1 MMSLLNDFL
10 TKTSEEDITCVKSL
24 VHYPLERDK
33 LNFTI
38 TKEDEKLLYDKY
50 FIRIMCHTFEALN
63 ESPTTELLSLAKF
76 LTEFS
81 KSDTWLECACSLLS
95 HNNIISRGHLLIVEL
110 EKFFSELNK
119 VPDFITACINSEAVS
134 SDGSLVFLESRARL
148 LSNVPNYVA
157 NVIHENSYFTDV
169 IHFVERILST
179 FNSNIHTSEVT
190 YRLLG
195 LIISHLCLAGYSKY
209 VADFIV
215 EHIQHDTTNFWSKLL
230 VNLNIKSME
239 MCLSPLAKECPTPK
253 MYHTLSSSFLETSS
267 PTFDAYLRLCRRLL
281 YIRQFKT
288 GNTVRNIFSS
298 FCMAIL
304 RCQSLEKS
312 TGLAMQVDEVLGLP
326 ALRLWSDVNSIQTAS
341 LERRIYLSQI
351 LISWFV
357 DFRNPV
363 RTNSSINLPHDHL
376 LPDVLNGISIHL
388 GSPRVEI
395 RTLGMVI
402 GEWIVNLFNWIP
414 GDENQKLKFEYE
426 ELSFLNRIRP
436 YFVPL
441 DKIHN
446 VESTDQNNA
455 PTSVLP
461 SNETSKV
468 ARSSPETGV
477 KSEHFGIVKHTVD
490 ELDSDDDPTSDSNS
504 MIPLPSI
511 STPNSD
517 NKAPFYLRECLD
529 GMLLSKVE
537 DNGVNIACTMSA
549 EKLIYAHPEAAQELA
564 LEFARVLIHIEPPVT
579 PDPEQIAQARHRALI
594 AIGVVAPKKC
604 ARYLTS
610 EFCQSGYSIG
620 QRMNIISSLTDIA
633 CKLYG
638 GKEALLSQKFSSR
651 HQTTNNDVLTTSN
664 DSEKKIRRFCKKR
677 SPPSYIINKFAPLAG
692 EFFFPLLKSIPQL
705 SLSSAKGPF
714 AHQDASLLASLLA
727 SLGTIYACSSF
738 SPVQSRMADEL
749 IDLIPLFHRHP
760 EPAVRRALII
770 TVGTVVTTTPLE
782 ILSSKPELIFK
793 KSLTLSHNRHSSDEN
808 TISSWLKSCS
818 LSDTDAECQLLAS
831 HGLSALCERFL
842 ELNHM
847 FRFCFL
853 VEKELAN
860 VLPLNNSL
868 KTSTIVEMKQD
879 KIENHLNNNKENV
892 CDNKIPFSFNLSS
905 NSLFEHQNLTSD
917 SSLRPIHAE
926 VSISPYNC
934 EEFTTI
940 ESYVVEFLRR
950 LGPRHIPTV
959 LNTFDNELN
968 LMVCDGEIK
977 KLHQVLT
984 NCVVS
989 INLMLDEADGIHDN
1003 DAGRSVNLCIAPILV
1018 HIYQLVNGDEALPV
1032 QELIEFG
1039 SESINGGTTW
1049 LLPSVEMLG
1058 LWESLIFDTDI
1069 KLNLLQYAQTALLFA
1084 DREVSSSVIS
1094 WNRVI
1099 LLYGPPGTGK
1109 TSLCRALANK
1119 LAIRMADRYSSTQL
1133 IEINTMNLM
1142 SKWFSESARLV
1153 TKMFDSIKEYLES
1166 HDHLVCLLV
1175 DEVESLTA
1183 VRTSSMSG
1191 CEPSDAIRV
1200 VNSVLTQIDQI
1211 KRYPNV
1217 LIMATSNVTGVIDP
1231 AFLDRADVRIFIG
1244 PPSPPAI
1251 YSIYRTCLYELIR
1264 VGLITSTED
1273 SRLLSYQT
1281 LASVQFTE
1289 NQANS
1294 LSMELWRLAEHS
1306 HGLNGRT
1313 LRKLPL
1319 LAYAFHLNKVIPDI
1333 RYNSLI
1339 HCRRIHLPPSE
1350 SSINNKNNINSS
1362 VLNETSSSFCN
1373 VTTSSMCMN
1382 ESIHSSTVAPA
1393 VPTVEFS
1400 SPLLIPIY
1408 NCVKSNSDK
1417 NVSLD
1422 TFIKALK
1429 LTVDAQFIELK
1440 SLDLATSMKGRLIGS
1455 Q

>member
-1 MMSLLNDFL
+1 MISLLNDFL
-10 TKTSEEDITCVKSL
+10 TKTNEKDITCVKSL
-24 VHYPLERDK
+24 IRYPLERDR
-33 LNFTI
+33 LSFSI

-50 FIRIMCHTFEALN
+50 FIRIMCHTYETMK
-63 ESPTTELLSLAKF
+63 ESPTTEMLSLAKF

-81 KSDTWLECACSLLS
+81 KSDIWLECACSLLS
-95 HNNIISRGHLLIVEL
+95 RNNIIPKDQLLIVEL
-110 EKFFSELNK
+110 ERFFSELNK
-119 VPDFITACINSEAVS
+119 VPDFINACINSEEVS
-134 SDGSLVFLESRARL
+134 SDGSSVFLESRARL
-148 LSNVPNYVA
+148 LSNVPHYVA
-157 NVIHENSYFTDV
+157 NVIHENSYFTNV
-169 IHFVERILST
+169 RHFVERILST
-179 FNSNIHTSEVT
+179 FDFNLHVSEVT
-190 YRLLG
+190 YQLLG
-195 LIISHLCLAGYSKY
+195 LIVSHLCLAGYSKY
-209 VADFIV
+209 VTDFIV
-215 EHIQHDTTNFWSKLL
+215 GHIQHDSTNFWSKLL
-230 VNLNIKSME
+230 VHLNTKSME
-239 MCLSPLAKECPTPK
+239 MCLSPLAKECPTPE

-267 PTFDAYLRLCRRLL
+267 LTFDAYLRLCRRLF

-288 GNTVRNIFSS
+288 GNTIRNIFSS
-298 FCMAIL
+298 FCMAVL
-304 RCQSLEKS
+304 KCQSPKKS
-312 TGLAMQVDEVLGLP
+312 ADLAMKVDEVLGLP
-326 ALRLWSDVNSIQTAS
+326 ALRLWSDLNSLQTAS

-363 RTNSSINLPHDHL
+363 RADSSINLSHDHL

-402 GEWIVNLFNWIP
+402 GEWIVNFFNWIP
-414 GDENQKLKFEYE
+414 GDENQELKFEYE
-426 ELSFLNRIRP
+426 ELSFLKQIRP
-436 YFVPL
+436 YFIPL
-441 DKIHN
+441 NKTPN
-446 VESTDQNNA
+446 VESTDRNNA
-455 PTSVLP
+455 LTRISQ
-461 SNETSKV
+461 SNETSKI
-468 ARSSPETGV
+468 ACCSPDTEA
-477 KSEHFGIVKHTVD
+477 KSEHCGVAKHTID
-490 ELDSDDDPTSDSNS
+490 ELDSDDDPNSDSSS
-504 MIPLPSI
+504 MIPLPSV
-511 STPNSD
+511 STPNND

-537 DNGVNIACTMSA
+537 DNRVNIACTLSA

-564 LEFARVLIHIEPPVT
+564 LEFARVLVHIEPPVT
-579 PDPEQIAQARHRALI
+579 PDPEQIARARHRALI

-633 CKLYG
+633 L
-638 GKEALLSQKFSSR
+638 
-651 HQTTNNDVLTTSN
+651 
-664 DSEKKIRRFCKKR
+664 
-677 SPPSYIINKFAPLAG
+677 
-692 EFFFPLLKSIPQL
+692 
-705 SLSSAKGPF
+705 
-714 AHQDASLLASLLA
+714 
-727 SLGTIYACSSF
+727 
-738 SPVQSRMADEL
+738 
-749 IDLIPLFHRHP
+749 
-760 EPAVRRALII
+760 
-770 TVGTVVTTTPLE
+770 
-782 ILSSKPELIFK
+782 
-793 KSLTLSHNRHSSDEN
+793 
-808 TISSWLKSCS
+808 
-818 LSDTDAECQLLAS
+818 
-831 HGLSALCERFL
+831 
-842 ELNHM
+842 
-847 FRFCFL
+847 FRFCYL
-853 VEKELAN
+853 MEKELAN
-860 VLPLNNSL
+860 VLLLNNSL
-868 KTSTIVEMKQD
+868 KTPTIVEMKED
-879 KIENHLNNNKENV
+879 KIENHLNNNKENIY
-892 CDNKIPFSFNLSS
+892 DSKIQFSFNLSS
-905 NSLFEHQNLTSD
+905 SSICEHQNLTSD

-934 EEFTTI
+934 EEFATI
-940 ESYVVEFLRR
+940 ESYVVDFLRR

-968 LMVCDGEIK
+968 LIVCDGEIK
-977 KLHQVLT
+977 KLHQILT

-1049 LLPSVEMLG
+1049 LLPSAEMLG

-1183 VRTSSMSG
+1183 IRTSSMSG

-1319 LAYAFHLNKVIPDI
+1319 LAYAFHLNKVIPDM
-1333 RYNSLI
+1333 RYNSVI
-1339 HCRRIHLPPSE
+1339 HYRRIHLPPSE
-1350 SSINNKNNINSS
+1350 SNINSKNNINSS
-1362 VLNETSSSFCN
+1362 ILNETSSSLGN
-1373 VTTSSMCMN
+1373 IATSSMCMN
-1382 ESIHSSTVAPA
+1382 ESIHSSTIAPA
-1393 VPTVEFS
+1393 VATVELS
-1400 SPLLIPIY
+1400 SPLLTPIY
-1408 NCVKSNSDK
+1408 NCVKSNNDK

-1422 TFIKALK
+1422 AFIKALR

>member
-1 MMSLLNDFL
+1 
-10 TKTSEEDITCVKSL
+10 
-24 VHYPLERDK
+24 
-33 LNFTI
+33 
-38 TKEDEKLLYDKY
+38 
-50 FIRIMCHTFEALN
+50 MCHTYETIK
-63 ESPTTELLSLAKF
+63 ESPTTEMLSLAKF

-81 KSDTWLECACSLLS
+81 KSDIWLECACSLLS
-95 HNNIISRGHLLIVEL
+95 RNNIIPKDQLLIVEL
-110 EKFFSELNK
+110 ERFFSELNK
-119 VPDFITACINSEAVS
+119 VPDFINACINSEEVS
-134 SDGSLVFLESRARL
+134 SDGSSVFLESRARL
-148 LSNVPNYVA
+148 LSNVPHYVA
-157 NVIHENSYFTDV
+157 NVIHENSYFTNV
-169 IHFVERILST
+169 RHFVERILST
-179 FNSNIHTSEVT
+179 FDFNLHVSEVT
-190 YRLLG
+190 YQLLG
-195 LIISHLCLAGYSKY
+195 LIVSHLCLAGYSKY
-209 VADFIV
+209 VTDFIV
-215 EHIQHDTTNFWSKLL
+215 GHIQHDSTNFWSKLL
-230 VNLNIKSME
+230 VHLNTKSME
-239 MCLSPLAKECPTPK
+239 MCLSPLAKECPTPE

-267 PTFDAYLRLCRRLL
+267 LTFDAYLRLCRRLF

-288 GNTVRNIFSS
+288 GNTIRNIFSS
-298 FCMAIL
+298 FCMAVL
-304 RCQSLEKS
+304 KCQSPKKS
-312 TGLAMQVDEVLGLP
+312 ADLAMKVDEVLGLP
-326 ALRLWSDVNSIQTAS
+326 ALRLWSDLNSLQTAS

-363 RTNSSINLPHDHL
+363 RADSSINLSHDHL

-402 GEWIVNLFNWIP
+402 GEWIVNFFNWIP
-414 GDENQKLKFEYE
+414 GDENQELKFEYE
-426 ELSFLNRIRP
+426 ELSFLKQIRP
-436 YFVPL
+436 YFIPL
-441 DKIHN
+441 NKTPN
-446 VESTDQNNA
+446 VESTDRNNA
-455 PTSVLP
+455 LTRISQ
-461 SNETSKV
+461 SNETSKI
-468 ARSSPETGV
+468 ARCSPDTEA
-477 KSEHFGIVKHTVD
+477 KSEHCGVAKHTID
-490 ELDSDDDPTSDSNS
+490 ELDSDDDPNSDSSS
-504 MIPLPSI
+504 MIPLPSV
-511 STPNSD
+511 STPNND

-537 DNGVNIACTMSA
+537 DNRVNIACTLSA

-564 LEFARVLIHIEPPVT
+564 LEFARVLVHIEPPVT
-579 PDPEQIAQARHRALI
+579 PDPEQIARARHRALI

-651 HQTTNNDVLTTSN
+651 HQTANNDVLTVSSDN
-664 DSEKKIRRFCKKR
+664 EKKVRRFCKKR
-677 SPPSYIINKFAPLAG
+677 SPPSYMINKFAPFAG

-705 SLSSAKGPF
+705 SLSSVKGPF
-714 AHQDASLLASLLA
+714 AHQDASLLAILLA
-727 SLGTIYACSSF
+727 SLGLLYA
-738 SPVQSRMADEL
+738 L
-749 IDLIPLFHRHP
+749 
-760 EPAVRRALII
+760 
-770 TVGTVVTTTPLE
+770 
-782 ILSSKPELIFK
+782 
-793 KSLTLSHNRHSSDEN
+793 
-808 TISSWLKSCS
+808 
-818 LSDTDAECQLLAS
+818 
-831 HGLSALCERFL
+831 
-842 ELNHM
+842 
-847 FRFCFL
+847 FRFCYL
-853 VEKELAN
+853 MEKELAN
-860 VLPLNNSL
+860 VLLLNNSL
-868 KTSTIVEMKQD
+868 KTPTIVEMKED
-879 KIENHLNNNKENV
+879 KIENHLNNNKENIY
-892 CDNKIPFSFNLSS
+892 DSKIQFSFNLSS
-905 NSLFEHQNLTSD
+905 SSICEHQNLTSD

-934 EEFTTI
+934 EEFATI
-940 ESYVVEFLRR
+940 ESYVVDFLRR

-968 LMVCDGEIK
+968 LIVCDGEIK
-977 KLHQVLT
+977 KLHQILT

-1049 LLPSVEMLG
+1049 LLPSAEMLG

-1183 VRTSSMSG
+1183 IRTSSMSG

-1319 LAYAFHLNKVIPDI
+1319 LAYAFHLNKVIPDM
-1333 RYNSLI
+1333 RYTSVI
-1339 HCRRIHLPPSE
+1339 HYRRIHLPPSE
-1350 SSINNKNNINSS
+1350 SNINSKNNINSS
-1362 VLNETSSSFCN
+1362 ILNETSSSLGN
-1373 VTTSSMCMN
+1373 VATSSMCMN
-1382 ESIHSSTVAPA
+1382 ESIHSSTIAPA
-1393 VPTVEFS
+1393 VATVELS
-1400 SPLLIPIY
+1400 SPLLTPIY
-1408 NCVKSNSDK
+1408 NCVKSNNDK

-1422 TFIKALK
+1422 AFIKALR